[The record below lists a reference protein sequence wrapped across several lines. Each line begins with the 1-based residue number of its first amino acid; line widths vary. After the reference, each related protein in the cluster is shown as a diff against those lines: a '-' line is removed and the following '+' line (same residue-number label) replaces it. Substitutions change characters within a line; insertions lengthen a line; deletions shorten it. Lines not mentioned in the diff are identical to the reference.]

1 VRLGGGFFKS
11 YIQSNFRILLVSL
24 LSFACGT
31 LAGSIFCLRLSP
43 EASTALK
50 NAISGMQALLDA
62 DRLTLFSSSAAF
74 YLQTWF
80 FLWMCGT
87 GSLGIVFA
95 PFFVAVRGFACGY
108 AVTALISFFGMRG
121 LAAAAVGVLAQML
134 WLLPVLQVLCVLA
147 MRHVQTSSAVQDRA
161 RRRSLF
167 IAYTLSCLATLPLFA
182 LAALYDSYLA
192 WRLILKLLP

>member
-1 VRLGGGFFKS
+1 MANSKNTS
-11 YIQSNFRILLVSL
+11 KKELLEERKRRKIEKRK
-24 LSFACGT
+24 T
-31 LAGSIFCLRLSP
+31 KWR
-43 EASTALK
+43 
-50 NAISGMQALLDA
+50 
-62 DRLTLFSSSAAF
+62 
-74 YLQTWF
+74 
-80 FLWMCGT
+80 
-87 GSLGIVFA
+87 
-95 PFFVAVRGFACGY
+95 
-108 AVTALISFFGMRG
+108 TALISFFGMRG